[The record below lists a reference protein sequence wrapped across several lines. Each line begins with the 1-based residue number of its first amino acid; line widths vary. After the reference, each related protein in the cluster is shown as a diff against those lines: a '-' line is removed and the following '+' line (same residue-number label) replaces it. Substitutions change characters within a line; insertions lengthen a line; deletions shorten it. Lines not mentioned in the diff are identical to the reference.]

1 MAATVFELS
10 FNTLIILQNRSKM
23 HFSPYFLTFG
33 RAHQASR
40 AGPPDPPRRK
50 AGGAAGHVCPLRR
63 MPPGRYNTHEQVC
76 GLPAR
81 CTPAGRIHICVAP
94 HPAAGGRATAATRC
108 GLKLVQPF
116 RRRHIH
122 LRIALVTD
130 RGCTAAVD
138 LQRGHRMTINL
149 AGARGRGRNALGHTL
164 LGLTFAA
171 PEVE

>member
-23 HFSPYFLTFG
+23 RFSPYFLTFG

-40 AGPPDPPRRK
+40 AGPPESPRRK
-50 AGGAAGHVCPLRR
+50 AGGAAGHVGPLRR

-116 RRRHIH
+116 R
-122 LRIALVTD
+122 
-130 RGCTAAVD
+130 
-138 LQRGHRMTINL
+138 
-149 AGARGRGRNALGHTL
+149 
-164 LGLTFAA
+164 
-171 PEVE
+171 